1 MDKIP
6 EKNFHK
12 QIRRGQKI
20 LWKKFPSVGP
30 IHFSS
35 PIPALPILWW
45 VICKGIDMAE
55 EIKKGDIIFWKRIG
69 LGDLYGAP
77 GIGSEKF

>member
-1 MDKIP
+1 M
-6 EKNFHK
+6 E
-12 QIRRGQKI
+12 
-20 LWKKFPSVGP
+20 
-30 IHFSS
+30 
-35 PIPALPILWW
+35 
-45 VICKGIDMAE
+45 MAE